1 MISCYIIRNLIRFE
15 HGGMSGDAYERADSL
30 GYRLAHSR
38 YSVEKMP
45 TLVRHRELL
54 AEGHRIALLCLP
66 FRIGFRFSH
75 IACSYALRCAGL
87 RTSRDRPS

>member
-30 GYRLAHSR
+30 GYRWAHSR
-38 YSVEKMP
+38 YSAEKMP

-54 AEGHRIALLCLP
+54 AERPPYCAALSSVPNRLSVLAHRLQL
-66 FRIGFRFSH
+66 RS
-75 IACSYALRCAGL
+75 ALRRLAYV
-87 RTSRDRPS
+87 S